1 MLLINK
7 NHYLYLTDIS
17 SQESWRNKPSGNL
30 SLLNNMKGLNPKIF
44 YYYVEVK
51 NFIAVKKLKD
61 NLPKLV
67 IDGLKSQNLT
77 LIICN
82 AHEAFHSLIEPLYYD
97 FILPFDLNEDN
108 IIIISE
114 SADIHHQISNVAQ
127 QSGRKPIKSIWSRI
141 FEFNVSM
148 QINRQITQ
156 ENKTFP
162 TLHYKTY
169 TKKFIN
175 FNRRWRLHRPVLVGA
190 MAARNLLD
198 KGYVSLAHSE
208 DGWNWQNYWQQIL
221 NQHSEE
227 KFPYIGKLLRDNET
241 LIRSIPP
248 MYLDTDELMVN
259 KATLMRSTDQY
270 YQNTYFSV
278 VHETNFYISITGEE
292 PGRFF
297 SEKTFKPIGE
307 RHPFILVNPPYS
319 LSKLREIG
327 YQTFNPYIDESYDEE
342 LNDDK
347 RMKMILDEIERLC
360 NLNDSELQDFLVKC
374 APICDHNQTV
384 LRNKKLQ
391 DFSEFLNA

>member
-1 MLLINK
+1 MPLINK
-7 NHYLYLTDIS
+7 NCYFYITDDS
-17 SQESWRNKPSGNL
+17 KQDAWRSHPSGNL
-30 SLLNNMKGLNPKIF
+30 ALLSNMQDWGSTQF

-51 NFIAVKKLKD
+51 NYIAVKNLKYS
-61 NLPKLV
+61 LPRIIIEAL
-67 IDGLKSQNLT
+67 INQSLT
-77 LIICN
+77 IIICN
-82 AHEAFHSLIEPLYYD
+82 AHEAFHSLIEPLYND
-97 FILPFDLNEDN
+97 FIIPLNINEDN
-108 IIIISE
+108 VIIISE
-114 SADIHHQISNVAQ
+114 SADINHQVNNLAKQ
-127 QSGRKPIKSIWSRI
+127 TARRPIRSIWSRI
-141 FEFNVSM
+141 FEFNVSE
-148 QINRQITQ
+148 QINRQIEQ
-156 ENKTFP
+156 EQKTFP

-169 TKKFIN
+169 KKKFIN
-175 FNRRWRLHRPVLVGA
+175 FNRRWRLHRPVLVGS

-198 KGYVSLAHSE
+198 LGYVSLANSE
-208 DGWNWQNYWQQIL
+208 DGWNWQNYWQHIL
-221 NQHSEE
+221 NQHPEE

-241 LIRSIPP
+241 LIRNIPQ

-259 KATLMRSTDQY
+259 KATLMRTTDQY

-278 VHETNFYISITGEE
+278 VHETNFYISISGEE

-342 LNDDK
+342 LDDDK

-360 NLNDSELQDFLVKC
+360 NLTDIELQNFLVNC

-384 LRNKKLQ
+384 LKNKTLK